1 MTCWCSS
8 IVAAAL
14 FPGLGCEF
22 KYSLIVL
29 VVTRLFPFL
38 FVFVKNFSPYFCF
51 SSILLTYLYCDLE
64 IELNMIES
72 CTAIPFR

>member
-1 MTCWCSS
+1 ML
-8 IVAAAL
+8 V
-14 FPGLGCEF
+14 F
-22 KYSLIVL
+22 KYSGGSVIPRAGLRVQIFFDRFGCYSSVS
-29 VVTRLFPFL
+29 FL